1 MANTITAF
9 YEFSAGSKARAA
21 HVNTNFSNFRGDL
34 VPINTDTATAS
45 DSAHDL
51 GSSEH
56 RWKGG
61 YLGTINLEGSTSTT
75 DVKLVP
81 DTTVTS
87 GAADLLF
94 GTTTITSYDQ
104 YGMKP
109 SGQGPLYAQSPS
121 GSHGKMSYGYF
132 SSFNTSTGYP
142 IDTTGYYTLTSIR
155 FTTGHDGLVE
165 VGCASGVNTD
175 DNNLLLA
182 IFTTPCTFL
191 ACDIYVKYG
200 LTTTSLSTLYSY
212 NMRVGGYN
220 ITSTANNGGGNIY
233 YKLPI
238 SILRGFLNYPTANT
252 EYVFELGVQGTLS
265 NTATAAFNASGM
277 FFAKSVV

>member
-104 YGMKP
+104 YGIKP
-109 SGQGPLYAQSPS
+109 VSQGPLYA
-121 GSHGKMSYGYF
+121 
-132 SSFNTSTGYP
+132 TSTGNAKGQIVFSDFNNVSYANTSGV
-142 IDTTGYYTLTSIR
+142 ITLATIR
-155 FTTGHDGLVE
+155 FTPSHN
-165 VGCASGVNTD
+165 GVYEYG
-175 DNNLLLA
+175 
-182 IFTTPCTFL
+182 TTPDPDYTS
-191 ACDIYVKYG
+191 ACQFSLVAVTSTGNAFGVGIEVLVGNTTSSLKYLETAPLHG
-200 LTTTSLSTLYSY
+200 GDFKFTTTSF
-212 NMRVGGYN
+212 NVGTQNQIGWPIGSIRGHYF
-220 ITSTANNGGGNIY
+220 SATANQEVVMVLRAQPAIGN
-233 YKLPI
+233 
-238 SILRGFLNYPTANT
+238 PTYT
-252 EYVFELGVQGTLS
+252 VF
-265 NTATAAFNASGM
+265 TAIGRFY
-277 FFAKSVV
+277 AKSCF